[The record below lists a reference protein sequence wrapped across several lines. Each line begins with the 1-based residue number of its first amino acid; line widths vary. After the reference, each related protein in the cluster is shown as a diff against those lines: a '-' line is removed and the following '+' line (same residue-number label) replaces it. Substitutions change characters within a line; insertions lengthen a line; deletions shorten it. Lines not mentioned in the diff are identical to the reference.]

1 MNEMKQEQELINDK
15 NLFCGKTN
23 GKIYDF
29 TVFKDSIKFASVIF
43 NKHLLNDAQF
53 SK

>member
-15 NLFCGKTN
+15 NFLCGKTN

-29 TVFKDSIKFASVIF
+29 TVFKNFLISTY
-43 NKHLLNDAQF
+43 
-53 SK
+53 